1 MDWNSISAIGT
12 ALAALVGVADIW
24 LNLWKK
30 RKRLSVNFH
39 ATPPFKLFISNTSYR
54 SIMIVKLIYS
64 VNGHEFY
71 TEYFEGENE
80 VCLLPATSR
89 ILYISQDDLRA

>member
-1 MDWNSISAIGT
+1 
-12 ALAALVGVADIW
+12 
-24 LNLWKK
+24 
-30 RKRLSVNFH
+30 
-39 ATPPFKLFISNTSYR
+39 
-54 SIMIVKLIYS
+54 MIVKLIYS

-89 ILYISQDDLRA
+89 ILYISQDDLRAWCSAALAAQPRRLPGEQALLTDAVFLF